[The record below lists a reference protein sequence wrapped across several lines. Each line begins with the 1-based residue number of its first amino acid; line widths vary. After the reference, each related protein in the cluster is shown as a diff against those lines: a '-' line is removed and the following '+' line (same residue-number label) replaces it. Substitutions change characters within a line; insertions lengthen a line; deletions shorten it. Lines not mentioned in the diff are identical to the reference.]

1 MTALLA
7 AQGGAN
13 LIYGA
18 GMLDLGIT
26 FDLAQLV
33 IDNEI
38 YTMIRKVIEGIRIS
52 DEDLA
57 VDLID
62 EIGPGGELVSHPH
75 TFAKFRQEQSVTN
88 LFDRSMRE
96 TWIEAGAK
104 DLAERATAEAK
115 GILEKHEVPP
125 LDSAVTKGLRD
136 IIEEAEEEY
145 GMK

>member
-1 MTALLA
+1 MA

-26 FDLAQLV
+26 FDFAQFV

-38 YTMIRKVIEGIRIS
+38 YSMIRKVIGGVKIA
-52 DEDLA
+52 DDDLA
-57 VDLID
+57 VDLIK

-75 TFAKFRQEQSVTN
+75 TYANFRKEQSCTK

-96 TWIEAGAK
+96 AWIAAGSK
-104 DLAERATAEAK
+104 DLAERAYAEADTIICTHK
-115 GILEKHEVPP
+115 VPALP
-125 LDSAVTKGLRD
+125 DGVEGAIRD
-136 IIEEAEEEY
+136 IILEAEEEY

>member
-26 FDLAQLV
+26 FDLAQFV

-38 YTMIRKVIEGIRIS
+38 YTMIRRVMDGIKIS
-52 DEDLA
+52 DENIA
-57 VDLID
+57 VELIK
-62 EIGPGGELVSHPH
+62 EIGPGGELISHPH
-75 TFAKFRQEQSVTN
+75 TFQRFRHEQSATK

-96 TWIEAGAK
+96 AWVMEGSK
-104 DLAERATAEAK
+104 DLAERAYAEAEH
-115 GILEKHEVPP
+115 ILATHRVPALP
-125 LDSAVTKGLRD
+125 DGAAQGLSD
-136 IIEEAEEEY
+136 IIAEAEEEY
-145 GMK
+145 AAR

>member
-1 MTALLA
+1 LA

-26 FDLAQLV
+26 FDFAQFV

-38 YTMIRKVIEGIRIS
+38 YKMIRKVINGIKID
-52 DEDLA
+52 DEKLA
-57 VDLID
+57 IDLIK

-75 TFAKFRQEQSVTN
+75 TFQNFKAEQSCTG

-96 TWIEAGAK
+96 AWIAEGKK
-104 DLAERATAEAK
+104 DLAERAYAKAKEIIATHKVPALPDGVEAT
-115 GILEKHEVPP
+115 I
-125 LDSAVTKGLRD
+125 RD

-145 GMK
+145 GMKK

>member
-1 MTALLA
+1 MA

-26 FDLAQLV
+26 FDFAQFV

-38 YTMIRKVIEGIRIS
+38 YSMIRKVIGGIRVS

-57 VDLID
+57 VDLIK

-75 TFAKFRQEQSVTN
+75 TFANFRKEQSSTS

-96 TWIEAGAK
+96 AWIANGSK
-104 DLAERATAEAK
+104 DLAERAYAEADNIIRTHK
-115 GILEKHEVPP
+115 VPELPNGAVAAIHDIL
-125 LDSAVTKGLRD
+125 L
-136 IIEEAEEEY
+136 EAEAEY

>member
-26 FDLAQLV
+26 FDYAQFV

-38 YTMIRKVIEGIRIS
+38 YSMIRKVIEGIAIT
-52 DEDLA
+52 DEAMA
-57 VDLID
+57 VDLIK

-75 TFAKFRQEQSVTN
+75 TFANFRKEQSNTS

-96 TWIEAGAK
+96 AWIAAGKK
-104 DLAERATAEAK
+104 DLAERAYAEAER
-115 GILEKHEVPP
+115 ILATHKVPP
-125 LDSAVTKGLRD
+125 LPNGAEAAIHD
-136 IIEEAEEEY
+136 IVLEAEEEY